1 MCVIG
6 DEVLLRSLI
15 TLVMVVMELGHM
27 ITPATTH
34 YYHYQITRHPPPHPQ
49 PWEYATDIEEFTPL
63 LLQLQ
68 STSDVHSITDDC
80 SRRNHL
86 NLQFKS

>member
-1 MCVIG
+1 MQILAENRLPSAPFASIYCISPSLCVIG

-34 YYHYQITRHPPPHPQ
+34 YYHYQITRYPPPHPQ
-49 PWEYATDIEEFTPL
+49 PWEYATDIEEFTP
-63 LLQLQ
+63 
-68 STSDVHSITDDC
+68 
-80 SRRNHL
+80 
-86 NLQFKS
+86 